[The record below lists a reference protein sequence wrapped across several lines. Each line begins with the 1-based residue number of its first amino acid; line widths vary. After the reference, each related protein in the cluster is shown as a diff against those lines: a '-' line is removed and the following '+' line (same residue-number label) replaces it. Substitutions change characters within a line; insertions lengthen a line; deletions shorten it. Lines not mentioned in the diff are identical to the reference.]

1 MDETFKLPW
10 ELVQDIFSFLDLAS
24 LASICLVAKYYILS
38 LLFVNSNSHIRSW
51 HRIGRRKELW
61 RRFQRPVLF
70 LRRRKSSL
78 DIFSTETQTLDS
90 FPDTT
95 WSIEWVAR
103 AHLIQLTIIC
113 SYRSELRAVFHRGA
127 LYFLGY
133 PRVSH
138 SRPSVPLMRVNLPT
152 AKKNRVGFKQLAQL
166 PTCEGM
172 KRESMGCR

>member
-1 MDETFKLPW
+1 MHWVGGELDVRLSENEITFISSKAGVFRDVMDETFKLPW

-95 WSIEWVAR
+95 WSIE
-103 AHLIQLTIIC
+103 
-113 SYRSELRAVFHRGA
+113 
-127 LYFLGY
+127 
-133 PRVSH
+133 
-138 SRPSVPLMRVNLPT
+138 
-152 AKKNRVGFKQLAQL
+152 
-166 PTCEGM
+166 
-172 KRESMGCR
+172 